1 MKNQNEE
8 LFRKYLDGELN
19 ETEERQALHMIADDA
34 EMREM
39 LRFERSLGYS
49 FTAEAVAESFTVP
62 ENFADSVMNRI
73 ESSDMTASEP
83 NPDREKESA
92 KIFNLLPVRKLMMN
106 PVFAAAVILLSAGF
120 GFLLSQSFYNQE
132 VIRAEYRAST
142 QLVAEEESL
151 IWIRFV
157 YFDEDAE
164 SMEIAGDFSDWEPI
178 ALNPEFIGEKQV
190 WTGIVPVERGEHR
203 YMFVRN
209 GEEWVTDPLAE
220 VQQDDGFGN
229 NNAVLY
235 L

>member
-8 LFRKYLDGELN
+8 LFQKYLDGELN

-39 LRFERSLGYS
+39 LRFERSLVYS
-49 FTAEAVAESFTVP
+49 FLAEAGAESFTVP
-62 ENFADSVMNRI
+62 VNFADSVMKRI
-73 ESSDMTASEP
+73 ESSDMTAPEP
-83 NPDREKESA
+83 NPDREKESV
-92 KIFNLLPVRKLMMN
+92 KMFNLLPVRKLMMN
-106 PVFAAAVILLSAGF
+106 PVFAAAVILLSVGF
-120 GFLLSQSFYNQE
+120 GYLLSLSFHNQE
-132 VIRAEYRAST
+132 VIIDEYGAST
-142 QLVAEEESL
+142 HLIAEEESL

-229 NNAVLY
+229 KNAVLY